1 MLNVLSRRAK
11 MSKKLESKG
20 RAWSA
25 SRIKAH
31 AARWAQGALYA
42 TVPATV
48 PAAVPR
54 QRGVLLRA
62 LFAFLLALQVSG
74 PARAQAPAAP
84 EYRLGPGDVVRISV
98 YQSPDL
104 SLEARIGDAG
114 SINYPLLGSVRLG
127 GLGVTQAE
135 RAIADGLRNGNFLK
149 QPQVSLLI
157 VQVRGNQVS
166 VLGQVNRPGRF
177 PIETADMRLTDLLA
191 TAGGVAPLGADTI
204 TLVGTRNG
212 QPFRKELDLPGI
224 VRSERRGD
232 DVFMQN
238 GDVVY
243 VERAPVVYIYGEVQ
257 RPGAMRLERGMT
269 VMQALATGGGTTQ
282 RGTDRGMRIHR
293 KGSDGKTQ
301 ILQPSMDDLV
311 REGDVVYVRE
321 SLF

>member
-1 MLNVLSRRAK
+1 
-11 MSKKLESKG
+11 MSKTVQLKE
-20 RAWSA
+20 RAWNA
-25 SRIKAH
+25 LPIQPR
-31 AARWAQGALYA
+31 AARPVQAAKGVAAL
-42 TVPATV
+42 
-48 PAAVPR
+48 R
-54 QRGVLLRA
+54 WRCVLPRA
-62 LFAFLLALQVSG
+62 LFAWLLLGQING
-74 PARAQAPAAP
+74 PAWAQAPAPVAALAP
-84 EYRLGPGDVVRISV
+84 APPAAEYRLGPGDVVRITV

-135 RAIADGLRNGNFLK
+135 RAIAEGLRNGNFLK

-157 VQVRGNQVS
+157 VQVRGSQVS

-191 TAGGVAPLGADTI
+191 IAGGVAPLGADTI

-212 QPFRKELDLPGI
+212 QPFRKEMDLHGI
-224 VRSERRGD
+224 VRSERCAD

-243 VERAPVVYIYGEVQ
+243 VERAPMVYIYGEVQ

-282 RGTDRGMRIHR
+282 RGTVKGMRIHR

-301 ILQPSMDDLV
+301 ILQPSMDDPV